1 VTAGFVATTARTVT
15 EIIAYIV
22 WLLGVS
28 ALIRAIN
35 RRRVAVILYHD
46 PHPVIFDSHLEYL
59 RRRHNIIPFSRV
71 VEALSTDNWSDLPQH
86 AVVVQIDDGYCG
98 NIELADICARH
109 QVEPTLYLCSHLV
122 GTQRRFW
129 SKLADGQSKRLR
141 LVENRRL
148 LAKLQDEVSYTPET
162 EYDDREA
169 LSVAEL
175 AAMAPQFDFQ
185 SHGRYHF
192 SLLTLDDDEL
202 KKELEDSRE
211 RIEDITAQSCE
222 SFSFPYGDYSDREI
236 RAVKLAG
243 YKSARTTRPG
253 WVDPSSDPYQLPIV
267 ADVPGNVSTNQLRLQ
282 MTGLPRFVKR
292 LTYILVTRQ
301 VYAFRERILMSRRFF

>member
-1 VTAGFVATTARTVT
+1 
-15 EIIAYIV
+15 
-22 WLLGVS
+22 
-28 ALIRAIN
+28 
-35 RRRVAVILYHD
+35 
-46 PHPVIFDSHLEYL
+46 
-59 RRRHNIIPFSRV
+59 
-71 VEALSTDNWSDLPQH
+71 
-86 AVVVQIDDGYCG
+86 
-98 NIELADICARH
+98 
-109 QVEPTLYLCSHLV
+109 
-122 GTQRRFW
+122 
-129 SKLADGQSKRLR
+129 LADGQSKRLR

-162 EYDDREA
+162 EYEDREA

-222 SFSFPYGDYSDREI
+222 NFSFPYGDYSDREI

-253 WVDPSSDPYQLPIV
+253 WVDPSSDPYRLPIV
-267 ADVPGNVSTNQLRLQ
+267 ADVPGTVSTNQLRLQ

-292 LTYILVTRQ
+292 MTYVLVTRQ
-301 VYAFRERILMSRRFF
+301 IYAFRERILMSRRFF